1 MTKSAKDEKT
11 INIRE
16 LVLGILMEVLE
27 QDNYSNVVIHNTLMK
42 YQYLEKQ
49 DRAFLSRLSEGCVER
64 CIQLDYIID
73 SFSKV
78 KVKKMKAP
86 IRNILRMG
94 VYQILY
100 MSQVPDSAAC
110 NESVKLAQRK
120 GFATLKGFVNGV
132 LRNVS
137 RNKDSLVFPD
147 KKKEP
152 KKYLEV
158 MYSCPEWIIDLWLK
172 EYSMEEVEEA
182 LKSFMEVKTTT
193 IRCNTS
199 RITVEELKNK
209 LEEADITVEKGEYLP
224 YALKIKDYNYLSRVW
239 AFREGL
245 FQVQDESSML
255 IAQAAGIKEN
265 DVIID
270 VCAAPGGKTTHCAE
284 LLKGTG
290 KVISRDLTEY
300 KVSLIEENVERLEL
314 SNVTAQVQ
322 DALELCKEDIGKADI
337 VLADLPCSGL
347 GVIGKKADIKYK
359 TKPEDVES
367 LGKLQREILSV
378 VSQYV
383 KPGGVLIYSTCTVNA
398 VENLDNRNWILDNLD
413 FEAESLEAYL
423 PEILHGDTTKDGYL
437 QLFPGKHKCDGFFLS
452 RFRKKSE

>member
-1 MTKSAKDEKT
+1 MTKPAKNENT

-16 LVLGILMEVLE
+16 LVLGILMETLE

-64 CIQLDYIID
+64 CIQLDYVID

-100 MSQVPDSAAC
+100 MDQVPDSAAC

-120 GFATLKGFVNGV
+120 GFVNLKGFVNGV

-137 RNKDSLVFPD
+137 RNKESIVYPD
-147 KKKEP
+147 KAENP

-158 MYSCPEWIIDLWLK
+158 MYSCPEWIVDLWLK
-172 EYSMEEVEEA
+172 EYSMEEVEAA
-182 LKSFMEVKTTT
+182 LKSSLERKTMS
-193 IRCNTS
+193 IRCNTA
-199 RITVEELKNK
+199 RITTEELIRR
-209 LEEADITVEKGEYLP
+209 LEEEKITVEKGEYFP
-224 YALKIKDYNYLSRVW
+224 YALKIRDYNYLNRVE
-239 AFREGL
+239 AFRDGL

-255 IAQAAGIKEN
+255 IAQAAGIESG

-270 VCAAPGGKTTHCAE
+270 VCAAPGGKTTHSAE

-290 KVISRDLTEY
+290 MVYSRDLTEY
-300 KVSLIEENVERLEL
+300 KVSLIEENIERLGL
-314 SNVTAQVQ
+314 SNVTCKVQ
-322 DALELCKEDIGKADI
+322 DALELVKEDIGRADI

-359 TKPEDVES
+359 TKPEDIES
-367 LGKLQREILSV
+367 LAKLQRDILSV
-378 VSQYV
+378 VSRYV
-383 KPGGVLIYSTCTVNA
+383 KPGGVLIYSTCTVNH
-398 VENLDNRNWILDNLD
+398 VENLDNRNWILENLD
-413 FEAESLEAYL
+413 FEAESLDTFI
-423 PEILHGDTTKDGYL
+423 PESLKEETTKEGYL
-437 QLFPGKHKCDGFFLS
+437 QLFPGKHKCDGFFVS
-452 RFRKKSE
+452 RFRKKA

>member
-1 MTKSAKDEKT
+1 MTKSTKDEKA

-16 LVLGILMEVLE
+16 LVLGVLIEVLE

-49 DRAFLSRLSEGCVER
+49 DRAFLSRLAEGCVER

-100 MSQVPDSAAC
+100 MDQVPDSAAC

-120 GFATLKGFVNGV
+120 GFVNLKGFVNGI

-137 RNKDSLVFPD
+137 RNKEQIAFPE
-147 KKKEP
+147 KASNP

-158 MYSCPEWIIDLWLK
+158 MYSCPEWIIDLWLQ
-172 EYSMEEVEEA
+172 EYSIEEVETA
-182 LKSFMEVKTTT
+182 LESFMETKTTT

-199 RITVEELKNK
+199 RIGVEELKEGLK
-209 LEEADITVEKGEYLP
+209 KEGITVEAGEYLP
-224 YALKIKDYNYLSRVW
+224 YALKIKDYNYLNRVE

-255 IAQAAGIKEN
+255 IAQAAGVKSE
-265 DVIID
+265 DTIID

-290 KVISRDLTEY
+290 IVYSRDLTEY
-300 KVSLIEENVERLEL
+300 KVSLVEENVERLGL

-367 LGKLQREILSV
+367 LGRLQREILSV

-398 VENLDNRNWILDNLD
+398 VENLNNRNWILENLD
-413 FEAESLEAYL
+413 FVAESLDAYL
-423 PEILHGDTTKDGYL
+423 PETLQGDTTKEGYL

-452 RFRKKSE
+452 RFRRKS

>member
-1 MTKSAKDEKT
+1 MTKSAKEEKT

-64 CIQLDYIID
+64 YIELDYIID

-100 MSQVPDSAAC
+100 MNQVPDSAAC

-120 GFATLKGFVNGV
+120 GFAALKGFVNGV

-137 RNKDSLVFPD
+137 RNKERLLFPD
-147 KKKEP
+147 KEKEP
-152 KKYLEV
+152 KKYLQV
-158 MYSCPEWIIDLWLK
+158 MYSCPEWIIDLWLE
-172 EYSMEEVEEA
+172 EYTLGEVEEA
-182 LKSFMEVKTTT
+182 LKNFMEAKTTT

-199 RITVEELKNK
+199 KISVEELKEK
-209 LEEADITVEKGEYLP
+209 LVEEGITVEAGEYLP
-224 YALKIKDYNYLSRVW
+224 YALKIKDYNYLNRVA

-255 IAQAAGIKEN
+255 IAQAAGIKEG
-265 DVIID
+265 DTIID

-284 LLKGTG
+284 FLKGTG

-300 KVSLIEENVERLEL
+300 KVSLIEENVERLGL
-314 SNVTAQVQ
+314 SNVTAKVQ
-322 DALELCKEDIGKADI
+322 DALELCEEDVGKADI
-337 VLADLPCSGL
+337 VIADLPCSGL

-359 TKPEDVES
+359 TKPEDVEN
-367 LGKLQREILSV
+367 LGKLQREILTV

-383 KPGGVLIYSTCTVNA
+383 KPGGVLIYSTCTVNGT
-398 VENLDNRNWILDNLD
+398 ENMDNRNWILENLD
-413 FEAESLEAYL
+413 FEAESLDNYL
-423 PEILHGDTTKDGYL
+423 PETLHEDTTKEGYL
-437 QLFPGKHKCDGFFLS
+437 QLFPGKHKCDGFFVS
-452 RFRKKSE
+452 RFRKKQ